1 VNKTS
6 IDVAWNKKM
15 SFKTS
20 VSGHEIIL
28 DANKNVGGE
37 DKGPPPK
44 PLMLVSLGG
53 CTGIDVI
60 SILNKMRVEVKDFH
74 VKVEGKLTEEH
85 PKHYY
90 KIHVIYEFKGK
101 NLPMDKIKKAVKLSE
116 DRYCGVSETYRQAME
131 LTSEIKIIN

>member
-1 VNKTS
+1 MSKTS

-20 VSGHEIIL
+20 LNGHEIII
-28 DANKNVGGE
+28 DAEKKVGGE

-44 PLMLVSLGG
+44 PLMLLSLGG
-53 CTGIDVI
+53 CTAMDVI
-60 SILNKMRVEVKDFH
+60 SILKKMRVKVEDFH
-74 VKVEGKLTEEH
+74 VKVEGELTEEH

-90 KIHVIYEFKGK
+90 KMHVIYEFKGK
-101 NLPMDKIKKAVKLSE
+101 DLPMDKIEKAVKLSE
-116 DRYCGVSETYRQAME
+116 YRYCGVSATYRKAME

>member
-1 VNKTS
+1 
-6 IDVAWNKKM
+6 M

-53 CTGIDVI
+53 CTGMDII
-60 SILNKMRVEVKDFH
+60 SILNKMRVEVEDFH

-116 DRYCGVSETYRQAME
+116 YRYCGVSETYRQAME